1 MRIACVDMGVCELP
15 KTNPIN
21 LSSLNP
27 NEPFVRVHTLTRMN
41 GSFGFINCNRSK
53 KMKKVVRSVRESK
66 AASECKGVLQV
77 KLYHMTIA
85 AKVIAKSSVSV
96 YRKQPVSGMVTS
108 TEECVLTKSAIEF
121 LRASALQCD
130 LHALISVFDHKSEA
144 NEKLD
149 GKTDG
154 KHYAA
159 AVKAVLSAA
168 AEDLKDK
175 PQLARDRLIAYT
187 AACRKTIGAFLT
199 ECAEV
204 VNGDAYQR
212 EPLTG
217 TVSKS
222 GKPLTQ
228 AWVKFGT
235 SSDCLDMLDSTEIK
249 TSVLI
254 GQKSTGC
261 DETTAAEIE
270 VDDESAKPAK
280 RTRRSNKK

>member
-1 MRIACVDMGVCELP
+1 
-15 KTNPIN
+15 
-21 LSSLNP
+21 
-27 NEPFVRVHTLTRMN
+27 
-41 GSFGFINCNRSK
+41 
-53 KMKKVVRSVRESK
+53 MKKVIRSVKEKKS
-66 AASECKGVLQV
+66 ASENKGVLQV
-77 KLYHMTIA
+77 RLYHSAIA

-96 YRKQPVSGMVTS
+96 YRKQPVSGMVTES
-108 TEECVLTKSAIEF
+108 TECVLTKDAVEY
-121 LRASALQCD
+121 LRANALSLD
-130 LHALISVFDHKSEA
+130 LKALISVFDHKSEA
-144 NEKLD
+144 TERLD
-149 GKTDG
+149 DHTDS

-175 PQLARDRLIAYT
+175 PQLAQDRLIAYT
-187 AACRKTIGAFLT
+187 AACRKTVGKFLE
-199 ECAEV
+199 ECAGV

-270 VDDESAKPAK
+270 VADETAKPAK
-280 RTRRSNKK
+280 PKRGSRKASKK

>member
-15 KTNPIN
+15 KTKPIN

-27 NEPFVRVHTLTRMN
+27 NERIIRVHNNQPEWVTRS
-41 GSFGFINCNRSK
+41 GSSNCNRSII
-53 KMKKVVRSVRESK
+53 MKKVIRSVKEKKS
-66 AASECKGVLQV
+66 ASESKGVLQV
-77 KLYHMTIA
+77 RLYHSAIA
-85 AKVIAKSSVSV
+85 AKVITKSSISV
-96 YRKQPVSGMVTS
+96 YRKQPVSGMVTES
-108 TEECVLTKSAIEF
+108 TECVLTKDAVEF
-121 LRASALQCD
+121 LRASALSLD
-130 LHALISVFDHKSEA
+130 LKALITVFDHKSEA
-144 NEKLD
+144 TEKLD
-149 GKTDG
+149 DHTDS
-154 KHYAA
+154 KHYVA
-159 AVKAVLSAA
+159 AVKAVLACA

-175 PQLARDRLIAYT
+175 PQLAQDRLIAYT
-187 AACRKTIGAFLT
+187 AACRKTVGKFLT
-199 ECAEV
+199 ECANV
-204 VNGDAYQR
+204 INGDAYQR

-270 VDDESAKPAK
+270 VADEPKSK
-280 RTRRSNKK
+280 RTRKANKK

>member
-1 MRIACVDMGVCELP
+1 MCA
-15 KTNPIN
+15 
-21 LSSLNP
+21 
-27 NEPFVRVHTLTRMN
+27 
-41 GSFGFINCNRSK
+41 
-53 KMKKVVRSVRESK
+53 KKVVRSVRESK
-66 AASECKGVLQV
+66 AASENKGVLQV
-77 KLYHMTIA
+77 KLYHQTIFT
-85 AKVIAKSSVSV
+85 KVIAKSSVTV
-96 YRKQPVSGMVTS
+96 YKKQPVSGMVTES
-108 TEECVLTKSAIEF
+108 TECVLTKDAVEF
-121 LRASALQCD
+121 LRSNALQCD
-130 LHALISVFDHKSEA
+130 LHALITVFDHKSEA
-144 NEKLD
+144 NDKLD
-149 GKTDG
+149 GKSDS
-154 KHYAA
+154 KHLAA

-175 PQLARDRLIAYT
+175 PQLAQDRLIAYT
-187 AACRKTIGAFLT
+187 AACRKTVGKFLT
-199 ECAEV
+199 ECAAV

-261 DETTAAEIE
+261 DETTSAEIE
-270 VDDESAKPAK
+270 VADEPAKPAK
-280 RTRRSNKK
+280 PKRTRKASKK

>member
-1 MRIACVDMGVCELP
+1 
-15 KTNPIN
+15 
-21 LSSLNP
+21 
-27 NEPFVRVHTLTRMN
+27 
-41 GSFGFINCNRSK
+41 
-53 KMKKVVRSVRESK
+53 MKKVIRSVREKKS
-66 AASECKGVLQV
+66 ASENKGVLQV
-77 KLYHMTIA
+77 RLYHSAIA
-85 AKVIAKSSVSV
+85 AKVIAKSSVTV
-96 YRKQPVSGMVTS
+96 YKKQPVSGMVTES
-108 TEECVLTKSAIEF
+108 TECVLTKEGVEYLKSD
-121 LRASALQCD
+121 ALQND

-149 GKTDG
+149 GKSNSA
-154 KHYAA
+154 HYSAA
-159 AVKAVLSAA
+159 IKAVLNAA

-175 PQLARDRLIAYT
+175 PQLAQAKLIAYT
-187 AACRKTIGAFLT
+187 AQCRKTIGKFLT
-199 ECAEV
+199 DCAMV

-222 GKPLTQ
+222 GKPLTA

-261 DETTAAEIE
+261 DETTSAEIE
-270 VDDESAKPAK
+270 VAEPEAKPAK
-280 RTRRSNKK
+280 PKRTRKASKK

>member
-1 MRIACVDMGVCELP
+1 MCA
-15 KTNPIN
+15 
-21 LSSLNP
+21 
-27 NEPFVRVHTLTRMN
+27 
-41 GSFGFINCNRSK
+41 
-53 KMKKVVRSVRESK
+53 KKVVRSVRESK
-66 AASECKGVLQV
+66 AASENKGVLQV
-77 KLYHMTIA
+77 RLYHKAICD
-85 AKVIAKSSVSV
+85 KVISKSSVTV
-96 YRKQPVSGMVTS
+96 YKTQPVSGMVCATD
-108 TEECVLTKSAIEF
+108 ECVLTKNAVEYLKSN
-121 LRASALQCD
+121 ALQND
-130 LHALISVFDHKSEA
+130 LHALITVFDHKSEA
-144 NEKLD
+144 TEKLD
-149 GKTDG
+149 GKSDS

-175 PQLARDRLIAYT
+175 PQLAQDRLIAYT
-187 AACRKTIGAFLT
+187 AACRKTVGKFLE
-199 ECAEV
+199 ECANV

-212 EPLTG
+212 EPMTG

-270 VDDESAKPAK
+270 VADKPAGK
-280 RTRRSNKK
+280 GKSGKGKSGKNK

>member
-1 MRIACVDMGVCELP
+1 
-15 KTNPIN
+15 
-21 LSSLNP
+21 
-27 NEPFVRVHTLTRMN
+27 
-41 GSFGFINCNRSK
+41 
-53 KMKKVVRSVRESK
+53 MKKVVRSVKEKK
-66 AASECKGVLQV
+66 AASESKGVLQV
-77 KLYHMTIA
+77 KLYHFTIA
-85 AKVIAKSSVSV
+85 AKVIAKSSVVV
-96 YRKQPVSGMVTS
+96 YKTQPVSGMVTES
-108 TEECVLTKSAIEF
+108 TECVLTKDAVEF
-121 LRASALQCD
+121 LRSNALQCD
-130 LHALISVFDHKSEA
+130 LHALISVFDHKTEA

-149 GKTDG
+149 GKTDS

-159 AVKAVLSAA
+159 AVKAVLGAA

-175 PQLARDRLIAYT
+175 PQLAQDRLIAYT
-187 AACRKTIGAFLT
+187 AACRKTVGKFLS
-199 ECAEV
+199 ECANV

-217 TVSKS
+217 TCSKS

-261 DETTAAEIE
+261 DETTAAEVE
-270 VDDESAKPAK
+270 VADEPKPETKTKPK
-280 RTRRSNKK
+280 RTRKSGNKK

>member
-1 MRIACVDMGVCELP
+1 MCA
-15 KTNPIN
+15 
-21 LSSLNP
+21 
-27 NEPFVRVHTLTRMN
+27 
-41 GSFGFINCNRSK
+41 
-53 KMKKVVRSVRESK
+53 KKVVRSVREKK
-66 AASECKGVLQV
+66 AASENRGVLQV
-77 KLYHMTIA
+77 RLYHSAIA
-85 AKVIAKSSVSV
+85 AKVIAKSSVTIYKV
-96 YRKQPVSGMVTS
+96 QPVSGMVTES
-108 TEECVLTKSAIEF
+108 TECVLTKDAVEYLKSD
-121 LRASALQCD
+121 ALQDD

-149 GKTDG
+149 GKSNS

-159 AVKAVLSAA
+159 AIKAVLNAA
-168 AEDLKDK
+168 AEDLKGK
-175 PQLARDRLIAYT
+175 PELAQAKLIAYT
-187 AACRKTIGAFLT
+187 AACRKTVGKFLSD
-199 ECAEV
+199 CAMV

-270 VDDESAKPAK
+270 EPDEPAKPAK
-280 RTRRSNKK
+280 PKRGSRKGKTGNK

>member
-1 MRIACVDMGVCELP
+1 MCA
-15 KTNPIN
+15 
-21 LSSLNP
+21 
-27 NEPFVRVHTLTRMN
+27 
-41 GSFGFINCNRSK
+41 
-53 KMKKVVRSVRESK
+53 KKVVRSVRESK

-77 KLYHMTIA
+77 RLYHKAICD
-85 AKVIAKSSVSV
+85 KVISKSSVTV
-96 YRKQPVSGMVTS
+96 YKTQPVSGMVTES
-108 TEECVLTKSAIEF
+108 TECVLTKDAVEF
-121 LRASALQCD
+121 LRANALSCD
-130 LHALISVFDHKSEA
+130 LHALITVFDHKTEA

-149 GKTDG
+149 GKSDS

-159 AVKAVLSAA
+159 AIKAVLSAA
-168 AEDLKDK
+168 AEDLKNK
-175 PQLARDRLIAYT
+175 PQLAQDRLIAYT
-187 AACRKTIGAFLT
+187 AACRQTVGKFLT
-199 ECAEV
+199 ECASV

-222 GKPLTQ
+222 GKPLTA

-261 DETTAAEIE
+261 DETTSAEIE
-270 VDDESAKPAK
+270 VADEPKSEAKPK
-280 RTRRSNKK
+280 RTRKGKTSKK

>member
-1 MRIACVDMGVCELP
+1 M
-15 KTNPIN
+15 T
-21 LSSLNP
+21 
-27 NEPFVRVHTLTRMN
+27 T
-41 GSFGFINCNRSK
+41 
-53 KMKKVVRSVRESK
+53 KVVRSVKEKK
-66 AASECKGVLQV
+66 AASESKGVLQV
-77 KLYHMTIA
+77 RLYHKAIA
-85 AKVIAKSSVSV
+85 DKVITKSSVTV
-96 YRKQPVSGMVTS
+96 YKTQPVSGMVTES
-108 TEECVLTKSAIEF
+108 TECVLTKEGVEY
-121 LRASALQCD
+121 LRSDALQND
-130 LHALISVFDHKSEA
+130 LHALIEVFDHKSEA
-144 NEKLD
+144 VEKLD
-149 GKTDG
+149 GKSNS

-159 AVKAVLSAA
+159 AIKAVLSAA

-175 PQLARDRLIAYT
+175 PELAQDRLIAYT
-187 AACRKTIGAFLT
+187 AQCRKTIGKFLSD
-199 ECAEV
+199 CANV

-217 TVSKS
+217 TCSKS

-270 VDDESAKPAK
+270 VADEPKPEPKPK
-280 RTRRSNKK
+280 RTRKSGKGKTGNKK